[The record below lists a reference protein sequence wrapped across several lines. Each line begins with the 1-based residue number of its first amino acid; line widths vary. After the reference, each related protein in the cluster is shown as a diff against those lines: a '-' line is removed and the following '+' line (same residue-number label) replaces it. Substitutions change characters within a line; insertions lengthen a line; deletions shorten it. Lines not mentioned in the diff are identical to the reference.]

1 MMTNGTLIDSTP
13 VAIPE
18 TTMNMARRNMPADD
32 FARYSAVQL
41 HKLSYWS
48 EGLTIKAYLGLPP
61 AESGQ
66 KLPALVFNA
75 GGTGETGAL
84 SDITAAATVGLYASW
99 GYVVIASQYR
109 GRGGSQGT
117 EEWGAGDVDDAMNA
131 LVLLQSFA
139 YVDQDR
145 IGIIGGS
152 RGGMMAL
159 QMLSRTEV
167 FKAAITFG
175 APTEFT
181 NLAEDSYILKT
192 ARRFIPNVANHPE
205 ELAKRSV
212 TLYTDKL
219 CKTTPLLV
227 LHGSG
232 DRRVEPEHAYKLG
245 LALQKT
251 LHPYKLIMYDN
262 ADHVLAGR
270 RDESNAEMRAWVD
283 MYVKNHAPLPRVGP
297 HGA

>member
-1 MMTNGTLIDSTP
+1 MTNGTLIDSRP

-18 TTMNMARRNMPADD
+18 STLNMARRGMATDD
-32 FARYSAVQL
+32 FARYAAVQMHEL
-41 HKLSYWS
+41 TYWS
-48 EGLTIKAYLGLPP
+48 EGLRIKAFLGLPASEAQP
-61 AESGQ
+61 
-66 KLPALVFNA
+66 LPGIVFNA
-75 GGTGETGAL
+75 GGTGERGAL
-84 SDITAAATVGLYASW
+84 SAMTAAATVGLYASW

-109 GRGGSQGT
+109 GRGGSEGK

-131 LVLLQSFA
+131 LALLQSFD
-139 YVDQDR
+139 YVDKNR

-159 QMLSRTEV
+159 QMLARTDI
-167 FKAAITFG
+167 FKAAVTFG

-181 NLAEDSYILKT
+181 DLAEDSYILAT
-192 ARRFIPNVANHPE
+192 AKRFIPDVADIRA

-212 TLYTDKL
+212 TLYADKL

-227 LHGSG
+227 QHGSG

-245 LALQKT
+245 LALQKN
-251 LHPYKLIMYDN
+251 LHPYKLIIYDN

-270 RDESNAEMRAWVD
+270 RDESNADMRYWVD
-283 MYVKNHAPLPRVGP
+283 LYVKNQAPLPRVGP

>member
-1 MMTNGTLIDSTP
+1 MTSGTLIDSRP
-13 VAIPE
+13 VPVPE
-18 TTMNMARRNMPADD
+18 TTINMARRSMAADD
-32 FARYSAVQL
+32 FARYAAVQL
-41 HKLSYWS
+41 HELTYWS
-48 EGLTIKAYLGLPP
+48 EGMRIKAYLGLPP
-61 AESGQ
+61 ADSVPM
-66 KLPALVFNA
+66 PALVFNP
-75 GGTGETGAL
+75 GGTGERGAL
-84 SDITAAATVGLYASW
+84 SAITAAATVGLYASW

-109 GRGGSQGT
+109 GRGGSEGT

-131 LVLLQSFA
+131 LVLLQTLE
-139 YVDQDR
+139 YVDKDR

-159 QMLSRTEV
+159 QMLARTNV

-181 NLAEDSYILKT
+181 ELAEDSYILQT
-192 ARRFIPNVANHPE
+192 ARRFLPEIANIRE

-212 TLYTDKL
+212 THYADTL

-245 LALQKT
+245 RALQKT
-251 LHPYKLIMYDN
+251 LHPYKLIIYDN

-270 RDESNAEMRAWVD
+270 RDESNADMRAWVD
-283 MYVKNHAPLPRVGP
+283 MYVKSRAPLPRVGP

>member
-1 MMTNGTLIDSTP
+1 MNATLIDSKP

-18 TTMNMARRNMPADD
+18 MTLNMARRNMPADD
-32 FARYSAVQL
+32 FARYAAVQMYQIT
-41 HKLSYWS
+41 YWS
-48 EGLTIKAYLGLPP
+48 EGLKIKAYLGLPP
-61 AESGQ
+61 AESAQ
-66 KLPALVFNA
+66 IPALVFNA

-84 SDITAAATVGLYASW
+84 SDVTAAATVGLYASW

-109 GRGGSQGT
+109 GRGGSEGT
-117 EEWGAGDVDDAMNA
+117 EEWGAGDIDDAMNA
-131 LVLLQSFA
+131 LALLQTLE
-139 YVDQDR
+139 YVDAER

-159 QMLSRTEV
+159 QMLMRTTI

-175 APTEFT
+175 APTDFT
-181 NLAEDSYILKT
+181 DLAEDSYILVT
-192 ARRFIPNVANHPE
+192 AKRFLPDVAIHPE
-205 ELAKRSV
+205 ELRKRSAV
-212 TLYTDKL
+212 FSADKL

-232 DRRVEPEHAYKLG
+232 DRRVAPGHAYKLG
-245 LALQKT
+245 MALQT
-251 LHPYKLIMYDN
+251 SQHPYKLTIYDN

-270 RDESNAEMRAWVD
+270 RDESNADMRAWVD
-283 MYVKNHAPLPRVGP
+283 MYVKNRAPLPRVGP

>member
-1 MMTNGTLIDSTP
+1 MTNGTLIDSTP
-13 VAIPE
+13 VAIPG
-18 TTMNMARRNMPADD
+18 TTMNMARRNMPTDD

-41 HKLSYWS
+41 HKLTYWS
-48 EGLTIKAYLGLPP
+48 EGLKIKAYLGLPP
-61 AESGQ
+61 AENEQ

-109 GRGGSQGT
+109 GRGGSEGA

-131 LVLLQSFA
+131 LVLLQSFN

-152 RGGMMAL
+152 RGGMMAM
-159 QMLSRTEV
+159 QMLTRTSA

-175 APTEFT
+175 APADFT
-181 NLAEDSYILKT
+181 DLADDSYILVT
-192 ARRFIPNVANHPE
+192 AKRFIPEIANHRE
-205 ELAKRSV
+205 ELLKRST
-212 TLYTDKL
+212 TLYADKI

-232 DRRVEPEHAYKLG
+232 DRRVAPEHSYKLG

-251 LHPYKLIMYDN
+251 RHPYKLIIYDN

-270 RDESNAEMRAWVD
+270 RDESNADMRAWVD